1 MSAKDPESVLLSISM
16 PVGKL
21 GWHCYAKGM
30 ICSINCDVSLTKKS
44 DVKKCKDEFKM
55 AESLDIIAL

>member
-1 MSAKDPESVLLSISM
+1 M